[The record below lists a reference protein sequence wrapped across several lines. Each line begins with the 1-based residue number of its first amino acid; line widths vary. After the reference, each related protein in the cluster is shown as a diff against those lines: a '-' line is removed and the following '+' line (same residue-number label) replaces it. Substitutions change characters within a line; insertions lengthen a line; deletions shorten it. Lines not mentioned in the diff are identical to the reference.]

1 MIENICWWLSLKW
14 ISGFPGVGADDT
26 FILSRVWAQKQR
38 VPFLDEAN
46 KDDNFDDNDDN
57 DDDGDDGDDGKKY
70 DVAICLITPFD
81 RK

>member
-1 MIENICWWLSLKW
+1 MIENISWWLCLKW

-38 VPFLDEAN
+38 VPFLDEAY
-46 KDDNFDDNDDN
+46 KDDNFDD
-57 DDDGDDGDDGKKY
+57 DDGKNY
-70 DVAICLITPFD
+70 DVAMCLITTYD